1 MLFRSPNRRHAAP
14 AERTFSVRAERRAAP
29 ATASCD
35 TRTVKIYLAGP
46 LFNAG
51 ERGFLADIATR
62 LRALDFDVFVP
73 HEQFVE
79 QEGLDARRV
88 YATDLDGIRSADA
101 VLAWLDG
108 SQVDDGTAVEIG
120 IFTRLCAEDPA
131 RHRGIVGLCTDL
143 RTVRRRGV
151 APGDGLNLFVAG
163 AIASVGEIA
172 WSVDD
177 AIAALVRLRDRP

>member
-1 MLFRSPNRRHAAP
+1 MK
-14 AERTFSVRAERRAAP
+14 V
-29 ATASCD
+29 
-35 TRTVKIYLAGP
+35 YLAGP
-46 LFNAG
+46 LFNEG
-51 ERGFLADIATR
+51 ERGTLSSIAAR
-62 LRALDFDVFVP
+62 LRAAEIEVFVP

-79 QEGLDARRV
+79 LEGLDARGV
-88 YATDLDGIRSADA
+88 FATDYAGIHDA
-101 VLAWLDG
+101 NLVLAWLDG
-108 SQVDDGTAVEIG
+108 TQVDDGTAVEIG

-177 AIAALVRLRDRP
+177 AIAALVRLRERP

>member
-1 MLFRSPNRRHAAP
+1 M
-14 AERTFSVRAERRAAP
+14 
-29 ATASCD
+29 
-35 TRTVKIYLAGP
+35 KIYLAGP

-120 IFTRLCAEDPA
+120 FNAQYLTDFLRAVPD
-131 RHRGIVGLCTDL
+131 GIRPCETNETSGIRIRSL
-143 RTVRRRGV
+143 RSSCGAS
-151 APGDGLNLFVAG
+151 AP
-163 AIASVGEIA
+163 
-172 WSVDD
+172 
-177 AIAALVRLRDRP
+177 